1 MIFILIIK
9 GIVVRMLL
17 GIVIVSWGILLV
29 ALLMVN
35 PTADL
40 TKMQLM
46 LAKISRDTEDLYKDG
61 GEG

>member
-9 GIVVRMLL
+9 GIIVRMLL
-17 GIVIVSWGILLV
+17 GILVVAWGILLV
-29 ALLMVN
+29 GLLMIN

-46 LAKISRDTEDLYKDG
+46 LAKISRDTEDLYKHG
-61 GEG
+61 GE